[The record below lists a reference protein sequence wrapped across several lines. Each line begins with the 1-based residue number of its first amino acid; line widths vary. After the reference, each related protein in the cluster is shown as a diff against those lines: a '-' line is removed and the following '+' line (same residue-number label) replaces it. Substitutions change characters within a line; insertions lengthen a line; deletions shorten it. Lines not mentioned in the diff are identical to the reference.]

1 MLIPHRSCDSGSA
14 SGVPKAGRMYHP
26 CIAVPA
32 QHRMLTVWVYHD
44 TRSAQAA
51 VSGIAVTGALACIA
65 LRQRDDMTKE
75 GGQK

>member
-1 MLIPHRSCDSGSA
+1 MMPHRPCDSGSA
-14 SGVPKAGRMYHP
+14 SGVPTTGRMYHP

-32 QHRMLTVWVYHD
+32 QDQMLTVWVYHD
-44 TRSAQAA
+44 TRSALAA
-51 VSGIAVTGALACIA
+51 VSEITVTGALACIA

>member
-1 MLIPHRSCDSGSA
+1 MMPHRPCDSGSA
-14 SGVPKAGRMYHP
+14 SGVRMYHP

-32 QHRMLTVWVYHD
+32 QDRMLTVWVYHD
-44 TRSAQAA
+44 TRSALAA
-51 VSGIAVTGALACIA
+51 VSEITVTGALACIA

>member
-1 MLIPHRSCDSGSA
+1 
-14 SGVPKAGRMYHP
+14 MYHP

-32 QHRMLTVWVYHD
+32 QDRMLTVWVYHD
-44 TRSAQAA
+44 TRSALAA
-51 VSGIAVTGALACIA
+51 VSEITVTGALACIA